1 MPASLRG
8 QGHDGDAAPCRFS
21 ISFCPEDVAILWPC
35 PPQAPGGAGQ
45 SPAHLGR
52 TGFRDSDPAF
62 AHGAGVLAG
71 RQPQVGLDLVGA
83 FESVDAILPAPRQSG
98 PPSPG
103 PTPGVVISSRQMG
116 SASAICSSSWS
127 AKAICTLSV
136 SRLTRV
142 ARPIKGQPSGCLL
155 QHLSNSARKGLGLS
169 SGDPDQLGAQITA
182 HAVDQLGPRADQRF
196 PQGAEGASLP
206 RHLGGDVDRR
216 KIDPAGDLCSVI
228 WASLASVLVL
238 REPTPRTSAPGSPAP
253 LRTSWPAASAP
264 SATLN
269 ASAQV
274 SKNTRINSRPF
285 RNLNR
290 DPSSC
295 AFLPSSCSDPSGSR
309 TQTCDSI
316 PTQIDGNVFH
326 GWFSFLCASSALFSC
341 GVHSDDRV

>member
-1 MPASLRG
+1 MAMRRPR
-8 QGHDGDAAPCRFS
+8 RFS
-21 ISFCPEDVAILWPC
+21 ISFAQRTLRIWWPC
-35 PPQAPGGAGQ
+35 PPQAPGGLGQ

-83 FESVDAILPAPRQSG
+83 FESVDAIQRRDKADRRSQGPRRGSWPSAAGRWDPLRRSAPAP
-98 PPSPG
+98 
-103 PTPGVVISSRQMG
+103 
-116 SASAICSSSWS
+116 WS

-142 ARPIKGQPSGCLL
+142 ARPSRDSPRGASPASVEFGEEKVSV
-155 QHLSNSARKGLGLS
+155 SS

-196 PQGAEGASLP
+196 PQGAEGAPLP

-216 KIDPAGDLCSVI
+216 EDRSGRRPRSGSGHP
-228 WASLASVLVL
+228 WHRSWFL
-238 REPTPRTSAPGSPAP
+238 REPTPRTHQGSPATT
-253 LRTSWPAASAP
+253 RTSWPAASAA

-269 ASAQV
+269 ASAEV
-274 SKNTRINSRPF
+274 STITLTLLAAVQKTD
-285 RNLNR
+285 R
-290 DPSSC
+290 DPLVLR
-295 AFLPSSCSDPSGSR
+295 LPSEAVAIFVRISNANLR
-309 TQTCDSI
+309 FH

-326 GWFSFLCASSALFSC
+326 GWFSPLRLE
-341 GVHSDDRV
+341 RVV